1 MNLWIQINCLNEQD
15 QIVEAINDLPKKI
28 KGITN
33 IEVLIVNDGSTD
45 KTVETAKKA
54 GVKHFVHHSK
64 NRGLP
69 AAVNSGMKYAIEHG
83 ADILVNTDADGQ
95 YKGSDIKRLVTPI
108 IEGKANYVYG
118 ERQIDDIQHFS
129 WLKKQLQKAG
139 ARVVSALMGLNVI
152 DAASGFRAM
161 DREAIAKIYLLADF
175 ASPLESLIQARM
187 KKLGIEVVDIHPRV
201 TERESRIVK
210 STWKYVV
217 KSATIILDNYLIYR
231 PLQFF
236 ATSGFALLL
245 FGLIVALFR
254 YMLVIIPNN
263 NNSHLT
269 LLTIA
274 IMSFVFG
281 VQLFFFG
288 LNARLLRA
296 NRLQNE
302 EIFYRKNFNYKK

>member
-1 MNLWIQINCLNEQD
+1 MNLWIQINCLNEEE
-15 QIVEAINDLPKKI
+15 QITEALNDLPKNI
-28 KGITN
+28 DGITN
-33 IEVLIVNDGSTD
+33 IDVLIVNDGSTD
-45 KTVETAKKA
+45 NTVKVAQKW

-95 YKGSDIKRLVTPI
+95 YKGEDIALLVKPI
-108 IEGKANYVYG
+108 VEGTANYVYG
-118 ERQIDDIQHFS
+118 ERQIDNIQHFS
-129 WLKKQLQKAG
+129 SLKKTLQKAG
-139 ARVVSALMGLNVI
+139 AWVVSILMGLDVI
-152 DAASGFRAM
+152 DAASGFRTL
-161 DREAIAKIYLLADF
+161 DREAMAKIYLLADF

-187 KKLGIEVVDIHPRV
+187 KKLGIEVIKIHPRH

-217 KSATIILDNYLIYR
+217 KSATIILDNYLVYR

-236 ATSGFALLL
+236 ASSGLTLIGFGVVIAFIRFLLVFQETSGS
-245 FGLIVALFR
+245 R
-254 YMLVIIPNN
+254 
-263 NNSHLT
+263 LT
-269 LLTIA
+269 LLTLA
-274 IMSFVFG
+274 IMCFVFG
-281 VQLFFFG
+281 VQLLFFG

-302 EIFYRKNFNYKK
+302 EIFYRNNVSNIQ

>member
-1 MNLWIQINCLNEQD
+1 MNLWIQINCLNEEE
-15 QIVEAINDLPKKI
+15 QITEALNDLPKNI
-28 KGITN
+28 DGITN
-33 IEVLIVNDGSTD
+33 IDVLIVNDGSTD
-45 KTVETAKKA
+45 NTVKVAQKW

-95 YKGSDIKRLVTPI
+95 YKGEDIALLVKPI
-108 IEGKANYVYG
+108 VEGTANYVYG
-118 ERQIDDIQHFS
+118 ERQIDNIQHFS
-129 WLKKQLQKAG
+129 SLKKTLQKAG
-139 ARVVSALMGLNVI
+139 AWVVSILMGLDVI
-152 DAASGFRAM
+152 DAASGFRAL
-161 DREAIAKIYLLADF
+161 DREAMAKIYLLADF

-187 KKLGIEVVDIHPRV
+187 KKLGIEVIKIHPRH

-217 KSATIILDNYLIYR
+217 KSATIILDNYLVYR

-236 ATSGFALLL
+236 ASSGLTLIGFGVVIAFIRFLLVFQETSGS
-245 FGLIVALFR
+245 R
-254 YMLVIIPNN
+254 
-263 NNSHLT
+263 LT
-269 LLTIA
+269 LLTLA
-274 IMSFVFG
+274 IMCFVFG
-281 VQLFFFG
+281 VQLLFFG

-302 EIFYRKNFNYKK
+302 EIFYRNNVSNIQ